1 MNWTEVTFENIE
13 RIEAFRR
20 QNIFSLL
27 RHDVLE
33 QPGILGFELVI
44 NNRVINQPRQL
55 LVVRGRIGHC
65 WVVHWSVLLLSRK
78 RERLADLDA
87 IHFVNVFLEPLV
99 PAMLLN
105 ILDYLFLSMQQFVD
119 ILSEIGLELS
129 VVSLLL
135 RDRFLKGHQIFFI
148 GIVVKDSLLHPF
160 VENSIVS
167 SASRLEQSRF
177 QKLELLVELV
187 DFVLLFKQELV
198 KSLFLLVL
206 LQFFDFRTLFL
217 LFQILKL
224 ILIGWTNSLL
234 LDFKQLIKIFSSDS
248 GLLLDLPQFLG
259 HNDVPLAL

>member
-105 ILDYLFLSMQQFVD
+105 ILDYLFLSMQ
-119 ILSEIGLELS
+119 
-129 VVSLLL
+129 
-135 RDRFLKGHQIFFI
+135 
-148 GIVVKDSLLHPF
+148 
-160 VENSIVS
+160 
-167 SASRLEQSRF
+167 
-177 QKLELLVELV
+177 
-187 DFVLLFKQELV
+187 
-198 KSLFLLVL
+198 
-206 LQFFDFRTLFL
+206 
-217 LFQILKL
+217 
-224 ILIGWTNSLL
+224 
-234 LDFKQLIKIFSSDS
+234 
-248 GLLLDLPQFLG
+248 
-259 HNDVPLAL
+259 